1 MVGNNSASVVAD
13 AIVKGVTPQDKWE
26 ALYDRLVYATEH
38 VHPEHNSTGRYG
50 HEYYNEL
57 GYVPYNVGIH
67 ENVARTLEYAY
78 DDWCMLQIA
87 RKLSRPQEELDK
99 WESRS
104 RNWMNV
110 FDSSSKLMRGR
121 NLDGFSRSLS
131 VCTNGALPSLRER
144 LRSAICKRA
153 EGAVDNL

>member
-1 MVGNNSASVVAD
+1 MREIFNILIHVLLPISPIYMYRITKLID
-13 AIVKGVTPQDKWE
+13 ILFIVHIIYTIESGVTPQDKWE

-78 DDWCMLQIA
+78 DD
-87 RKLSRPQEELDK
+87 
-99 WESRS
+99 
-104 RNWMNV
+104 
-110 FDSSSKLMRGR
+110 
-121 NLDGFSRSLS
+121 
-131 VCTNGALPSLRER
+131 
-144 LRSAICKRA
+144 
-153 EGAVDNL
+153 